1 MENTDLIRRSDA
13 LELCQKE
20 YDKRLQMFDYCGDTV
35 AYNIGGAIKLL
46 PAVDSVPAKYYSCWD
61 YPTVIKGHEIPVPH
75 CRRCGTHNTDKS
87 KYCPECGACMDGNEA
102 TNHTPE
108 ECAERTGG

>member
-1 MENTDLIRRSDA
+1 MGNNDLISRNAA

-46 PAVDSVPAKYYSCWD
+46 PSVDAVPVVRCKDCIYRDGTIPGQPNIICFQMHD
-61 YPTVIKGHEIPVPH
+61 YDFCSYGERKEPTNGIE
-75 CRRCGTHNTDKS
+75 
-87 KYCPECGACMDGNEA
+87 
-102 TNHTPE
+102 
-108 ECAERTGG
+108 

>member
-1 MENTDLIRRSDA
+1 MENNDLISRNAA

-46 PAVDSVPAKYYSCWD
+46 PAVDAVPVVHARWISVLRGDAGQ
-61 YPTVIKGHEIPVPH
+61 TVYCMDK
-75 CRRCGTHNTDKS
+75 CSKCGNIVGYGINLR
-87 KYCPECGACMDGNEA
+87 YCPNCGAQMYGKDD
-102 TNHTPE
+102 
-108 ECAERTGG
+108 

>member
-1 MENTDLIRRSDA
+1 MHNDLISRNAA

-46 PAVDSVPAKYYSCWD
+46 PAVDAVPVVHGRWVDNQLNGYEWAFSCSKCGWID
-61 YPTVIKGHEIPVPH
+61 GYPFNERH
-75 CRRCGTHNTDKS
+75 S
-87 KYCPECGACMDGNEA
+87 YCPNCGARMNGKDK
-102 TNHTPE
+102 
-108 ECAERTGG
+108 